1 VLHQPSRQWTQA
13 DLEQLIADQIEE
25 GPRLEYKASLPLG
38 TASQRGEAA
47 KDVSALANSSG
58 GRLIIGLREDERPG
72 ENVPV
77 EIAPLTDP
85 TYRDQLIDT
94 LVGRC
99 LPAVAFD
106 AVSIPIE
113 GGGYCLVVEAEESL
127 SPVMVSGKGQSRYYH
142 RVDSKSLPMGEREV
156 RERYA
161 RMETRANIVD
171 RLIDEA
177 KPMRMIGTGAVGGTP
192 PWFTL
197 LLVPMFG
204 PVDVFN
210 PAEFT
215 PPPLH
220 TMLTRARTEM
230 PGRLLNARPTYQGL
244 QWEALDGGGG
254 DQFLLR
260 LHRSGVFE
268 YHHAVKDV
276 GGYPG
281 HAIAPQLECLAM
293 LDALD
298 IAGGLYGLTSY
309 HSFLQ
314 VRTEYQG
321 LNDWHISDAF
331 AGSKVRA
338 PEFIRHQAET
348 SVDRVSEDGASIV
361 QATMDRVWQAAGHR
375 RSDVHA
381 DGLG

>member
-1 VLHQPSRQWTQA
+1 LVERFVDRGGEVLHEPARDWTQA

-25 GPRLEYKASLPLG
+25 GPRLEYKASLPLE

-58 GRLIIGLREDERPG
+58 GKLIIGLREDERPG
-72 ENVPV
+72 ANVPV
-77 EIAPLTDP
+77 EITPLTDP
-85 TYRDQLIDT
+85 TYRDRLIDT
-94 LVGRC
+94 LAGRC
-99 LPAVAFD
+99 LPAVAAD
-106 AVSIPIE
+106 PVPIPNE
-113 GGGYCLVVEAEESL
+113 GGGYCLVVEVEESL
-127 SPVMVSGKGQSRYYH
+127 SPVMVSGRGQSRYYH
-142 RVDSKSLPMGEREV
+142 RADSKSLPMGEREV

-161 RMETRANIVD
+161 RMQARADVVD
-171 RLIDEA
+171 RMIDEA
-177 KPMRMIGTGAVGGTP
+177 KITRMVGAGIVVDTA

-197 LLVPMFG
+197 LLVPLFG
-204 PVDVFN
+204 PVDIFN

-215 PPPLH
+215 VPPLH
-220 TMLTRARTEM
+220 TLPPKARTEM

-244 QWEALDGGGG
+244 ELEALDGAGGY
-254 DQFLLR
+254 QFLLR

-276 GGYPG
+276 GGFPG
-281 HAIAPQLECLAM
+281 HAIAPQLESRAM

-321 LNDWHISDAF
+321 L
-331 AGSKVRA
+331 
-338 PEFIRHQAET
+338 T
-348 SVDRVSEDGASIV
+348 
-361 QATMDRVWQAAGHR
+361 R
-375 RSDVHA
+375 R
-381 DGLG
+381 G

>member
-1 VLHQPSRQWTQA
+1 VLREPARAWTQA
-13 DLEQLIADQIEE
+13 DLEQRIADQIEE

-38 TASQRGEAA
+38 TPSQRGEAA

-58 GRLIIGLREDERPG
+58 GRLIIGLKEDERPG

-77 EIAPLTDP
+77 EITPLTDP
-85 TYRDQLIDT
+85 AYRDQLIDT

-113 GGGYCLVVEAEESL
+113 SGGYCLVVEVEESL
-127 SPVMVSGKGQSRYYH
+127 TPVMVSGKGQSRYYH

-161 RMETRANIVD
+161 RMEARADVVD

-177 KPMRMIGTGAVGGTP
+177 KPTRMIGAGVVGGTP

-204 PVDVFN
+204 PVDIFN
-210 PAEFT
+210 PAEST
-215 PPPLH
+215 VPVLH
-220 TMLTRARTEM
+220 TVVPKPRTEM
-230 PGRLLNARPTYQGL
+230 PGRFLNARPTYQGL
-244 QWEALDGGGG
+244 EWEALGGAGG
-254 DQFLLR
+254 YQFLLR

-268 YHHAVKDV
+268 YHHAVTDA

-281 HAIAPQLECLAM
+281 HAISPQLECLAL

-321 LNDWHISDAF
+321 LNDCHISDAF
-331 AGSKVRA
+331 AGSVIRVA
-338 PEFIRHQAET
+338 QFIRHEAET
-348 SVDRVSEDGASIV
+348 SVDRVPEDAVGIV

-381 DGLG
+381 GELG

>member
-1 VLHQPSRQWTQA
+1 M
-13 DLEQLIADQIEE
+13 
-25 GPRLEYKASLPLG
+25 EYKASLPLG

-47 KDVSALANSSG
+47 KDMSALANSSG
-58 GRLIIGLREDERPG
+58 GRLIIRLKEDERPG
-72 ENVPV
+72 ENVPA
-77 EIAPLTDP
+77 EITPLTDP
-85 TYRDQLIDT
+85 AYRDQLIDT
-94 LVGRC
+94 LAGRC

-106 AVSIPIE
+106 AVPIPIE
-113 GGGYCLVVEAEESL
+113 GGYCLVVEVEESL
-127 SPVMVSGKGQSRYYH
+127 SPLMVSGKSQSQYYH

-161 RMETRANIVD
+161 SMEARADVVD

-177 KPMRMIGTGAVGGTP
+177 KPTRMIGAGINDTP

-204 PVDVFN
+204 PVDIFI

-215 PPPLH
+215 VPVL
-220 TMLTRARTEM
+220 RTVAAKSRTDM
-230 PGRLLNARPTYQGL
+230 PGRFLNARRTYQGL
-244 QWEALDGGGG
+244 EWEALDGGGG
-254 DQFLLR
+254 YQFLLR

-281 HAIAPQLECLAM
+281 HAISPKLECLAM

-314 VRTEYQG
+314 VRTEYQW
-321 LNDWHISDAF
+321 LNDWHISGAF
-331 AGSKVRA
+331 AGNKIRA
-338 PEFIRHQAET
+338 PQFIRHQAET
-348 SVDRVSEDGASIV
+348 SVDRMSEDAVAIV

-375 RSDVHA
+375 QSDVHA
-381 DGLG
+381 GELA

>member
-1 VLHQPSRQWTQA
+1 VLHEPSRTWTQA

-58 GRLIIGLREDERPG
+58 GRLIIGPKEDERPG
-72 ENVPV
+72 ENAPV
-77 EIAPLTDP
+77 EITPLTDP
-85 TYRDQLIDT
+85 AYHDQLIDT

-106 AVSIPIE
+106 AVPIPIE
-113 GGGYCLVVEAEESL
+113 GGGYCLVVEVEESL

-142 RVDSKSLPMGEREV
+142 RIDSKSLPMGEREV

-161 RMETRANIVD
+161 RMEARADVVD

-177 KPMRMIGTGAVGGTP
+177 KPTRLIGAGIGDTP
-192 PWFTL
+192 PWCTL

-204 PVDVFN
+204 AVDIFN

-215 PPPLH
+215 VPVLH
-220 TMLTRARTEM
+220 TVVPRARTEM
-230 PGRLLNARPTYQGL
+230 PRRFLNARPTYQGL
-244 QWEALDGGGG
+244 EWEALDGAGGS
-254 DQFLLR
+254 QFLLR

-268 YHHAVKDV
+268 YHHAVNDV
-276 GGYPG
+276 GGYAG
-281 HAIAPQLECLAM
+281 HAISPQLECLAM

-331 AGSKVRA
+331 AGSTIRA

-348 SVDRVSEDGASIV
+348 SVDRVSEDSVGIV

-375 RSDVHA
+375 RSEVHA
-381 DGLG
+381 GELG